1 MAEKR
6 ENRQKHPIDFKR
18 MDDETNAQLYARGQ
32 RWVGAVD
39 KRNKRCVVLA
49 GLLEKLNDGKHIQ
62 NRTLQTHLTKE
73 QFAAMEAAWAQQM
86 LIRSGSKQKP
96 AVIKQYE
103 ALMNRIQLQDVKA
116 KELLKRGH
124 LEGAEQIREQCKT
137 EIAALLNFIR
147 EAVTEDDAIEAWLD
161 RPLPASAPTVIIDAM
176 PRSITSTSKSSV
188 VVRKTKTDIKW
199 EAIQAAMRELE

>member
-6 ENRQKHPIDFKR
+6 ENVQKHPIDFKR

-39 KRNKRCVVLA
+39 KRNRRYVALA
-49 GLLEKLNDGKHIQ
+49 ELLEKLSDGKHVQ
-62 NRTLQTHLTKE
+62 NRTLQTHLTKG

-96 AVIKQYE
+96 DAIQQYE
-103 ALMNRIQLQDVKA
+103 AQLSRVQLQDVKA
-116 KELLKRGH
+116 KDLLKRGH

-137 EIAALLNFIR
+137 ELAALLNFIR
-147 EAVTEDDAIEAWLD
+147 EAVAEDDAIEEWLD
-161 RPLPASAPTVIIDAM
+161 RPLSASAPTVTIDAM

-188 VVRKTKTDIKW
+188 VMRKTKTDIKW

>member
-6 ENRQKHPIDFKR
+6 ENRQKRLIDFKR

-39 KRNKRCVVLA
+39 KRNKRYVALA
-49 GLLEKLNDGKHIQ
+49 ELLEKLNHGKHIQ

-103 ALMNRIQLQDVKA
+103 TLLNRVQLQDVKA

-124 LEGAEQIREQCKT
+124 LEGAKQLDDQVAAKLT
-137 EIAALLNFIR
+137 ALLNFIR
-147 EAVTEDDAIEAWLD
+147 EAVSEDDTMEAWLD
-161 RPLPASAPTVIIDAM
+161 RPLPASAAVVSLDAM
-176 PRSITSTSKSSV
+176 PRCITSTSKSSL